1 MNTDTLNK
9 QPVHYCIIEKQQA
22 DQRIDNFLLTQLRT
36 VPKSHIYRLLR
47 KGEVRVNKKRIK
59 PSYRLQENDSIRIPP
74 LQITPQVKNYCPSDK
89 LITLLKNS
97 VLFEDEDLLII
108 NKPSGIP
115 VHGGSGIQGGVV
127 NALRYI
133 YPEMKFL
140 ELAHRLDRETS
151 GCLILAKK
159 RSVLREIHELLRQ
172 GKVTKIYQLLVLGRW
187 PAEKTTVE
195 LSLLKNQIRSGE
207 RMVKVTDEGKHSIT
221 HFKPLHYYSCATL
234 LEANLATGRTHQI
247 RVHTSYYGHPVAG
260 DEKYGDKAFNRLTDK
275 LGCKRL
281 FLHAIDLSFALD
293 NGNRVISVHSELP
306 SDLQKLLTAL

>member
-9 QPVHYCIIEKQQA
+9 KPTHYCIIEKQQA
-22 DQRIDNFLLTQLRT
+22 DQRIDNFLVTQLRN

-59 PSYRLQENDSIRIPP
+59 PSYRIQENDSIRIPP
-74 LQITPQVKNYCPSDK
+74 VQFTAQVKDYCPSDK
-89 LITLLKNS
+89 LISLLKNS
-97 VLFEDEDLLII
+97 VLYEDEDLLII

-127 NALRYI
+127 NALRFI
-133 YPEMKFL
+133 FPEMKFL

-159 RSVLREIHELLRQ
+159 RSVLKEIHELLRE
-172 GKVTKIYQLLVLGRW
+172 GKVTKIYQLLVLGCW
-187 PAEKTTVE
+187 PSEKTTVE

-207 RMVKVTDEGKHSIT
+207 RMVQVADEGKQSIT

-234 LEANLATGRTHQI
+234 LQANLDTGRTHQI

-260 DEKYGDKAFNRLTDK
+260 DEKYGDKAFNRLVTK

-281 FLHAIDLSFALD
+281 FLHAIEVCFELD
-293 NGNRVISVHSELP
+293 NGNKVISVQAELP
-306 SDLQKLLTAL
+306 KDLQKLLTVL